1 MIDNLHSI
9 VKEIGDKVNYDS
21 ALSNIKKYKTKK
33 QSSTKK
39 KQNPS
44 LIERMGNRLEKYQKF
59 MKAASTD
66 GYDTKH
72 TSGSG
77 NNPCYNYPKV
87 PPSLVYDPRYGK
99 GIKNKHT
106 EFATTAEFNG
116 KPINLLE
123 TVGKNPFCLIL

>member
-1 MIDNLHSI
+1 MIDNLHNI
-9 VKEIGDKVNYDS
+9 VKEIGEKVNYDS
-21 ALSNIKKYKTKK
+21 SLGNKSIKKSIKK
-33 QSSTKK
+33 KK

-44 LIERMGNRLEKYQKF
+44 LIERMGNRLEKYKKF

-87 PPSLVYDPRYGK
+87 PPPLVYDPRYGRR
-99 GIKNKHT
+99 IKNKHT
-106 EFATTAEFNG
+106 AFATTAEIDG

-123 TVGKNPFCLIL
+123 TVGKTLYCLII

>member
-1 MIDNLHSI
+1 MIDNLHNI
-9 VKEIGDKVNYDS
+9 VKEIGEKVNYDS
-21 ALSNIKKYKTKK
+21 ILSKKK
-33 QSSTKK
+33 QPSTKKK

-44 LIERMGNRLEKYQKF
+44 LIERMSNRLEKYKKF
-59 MKAASTD
+59 MKVASTD
-66 GYDTKH
+66 GYETKH

-87 PPSLVYDPRYGK
+87 PPHLVYDPRYGR

-106 EFATTAEFNG
+106 EFATTAEIDG

-123 TVGKNPFCLIL
+123 TVGKTPFFLIL